1 MREDLDSLTNYTN
14 MQEKNTFLHIF
25 SLRLKAAMQRK
36 ELNQS
41 KLAALV
47 GVRQTTISDY
57 VNAKAVPAADILFRI
72 AQITGKPME
81 WFCGGQRELYNGG
94 MTYNA
99 ERIRAWL
106 QANKRSQAWLAEKV
120 GGHGKLGVES

>member
-1 MREDLDSLTNYTN
+1 M
-14 MQEKNTFLHIF
+14 K
-25 SLRLKAAMQRK
+25 RK

-41 KLAALV
+41 KLASLV

-81 WFCGGQRELYNGG
+81 WFCGGQDITEEQSAGLEQESELRAKLVAIGQD
-94 MTYNA
+94 
-99 ERIRAWL
+99 IRHVL
-106 QANKRSQAWLAEKV
+106 QKYEC
-120 GGHGKLGVES
+120 